1 MNATGIVKPS
11 VATSVPTACLLPLVL
26 LLSLLVVQP
35 LCAQTATDTLFRS
48 EPIPDAVFARMQ
60 GKSFPRHCTVPRSE
74 LRYLRVSHYD
84 REGRVHTGE
93 MVCNKAIAADLLDI
107 FRELYAHRYP
117 IERMQLVDDY
127 DADDERS
134 MRANNTSCFCYRL
147 LTGDTILSNH
157 AYGCAIDLNPQQNP
171 YVTHLED
178 GSLFWEH
185 ENASDYI
192 DRTRQD
198 VEHMITEE
206 DDCYRIFTEHGF
218 IWGGN
223 WNSIKDY
230 QHFQKPI
237 N

>member
-11 VATSVPTACLLPLVL
+11 VATSAPAACLLPLVL

-134 MRANNTSCFCYRL
+134 MRANNTSCFCFRAVAGSK
-147 LTGDTILSNH
+147 TLSRH
-157 AYGCAIDLNPQQNP
+157 ALGMAVDINPLYNP
-171 YVTHLED
+171 CVKTRRD
-178 GSLFWEH
+178 GSRWVQPSTATAYADRLRQFPYKITRDDLCHRLFI
-185 ENASDYI
+185 A
-192 DRTRQD
+192 
-198 VEHMITEE
+198 
-206 DDCYRIFTEHGF
+206 HGF
-218 IWGGN
+218 RWGGA
-223 WNSIKDY
+223 WRSSKDY
-230 QHFQKPI
+230 QHFEK
-237 N
+237 